1 MIGKFEGALRKTC
14 MVNIPQHIRSL
25 KTYEPGETV
34 ERIKAKYGHE
44 RMAVLW
50 NSEGC
55 FGMSPK
61 ARQAIEANIEAS
73 YAYPDPL
80 AIDARERL
88 ASRLGKK
95 KENVVLG
102 NASEGVLY
110 NIFTAFCSEGEEM
123 LSSEGTFVIAYIWAT
138 IHNIPGV
145 RTPMTE
151 DHRFD
156 LQGILDRITQRTKII
171 YIANSNNPTG
181 TMIRRRELKDFLD
194 QVPEEILVVMD
205 EAYHEFAA
213 DLSDEFPDTATDPE
227 FDLPNL
233 ITLRSLSKAYGLAGV
248 RTGFA
253 VGPEELIDPLL
264 RVKMIFEPS
273 HLAQVAAPAA
283 FEDEAF
289 LEQVLKNNR
298 EGLDYYYKELDRLG
312 ISYQPS
318 YTNFVMLEMNS
329 GEEAEHLAQKLMER
343 GVLVRPLGAFGRPHC
358 LRVAVGRPEDNR
370 AFIEN
375 LEALI
380 PELQG

>member
-1 MIGKFEGALRKTC
+1 
-14 MVNIPQHIRSL
+14 MVHIPQHIQSL
-25 KTYEPGETV
+25 KTYEPGEPV
-34 ERIKAKYGHE
+34 ERLKEKYGHE

-61 ARQAIEANIEAS
+61 AKEALQENIEAS
-73 YAYPDPL
+73 FSYPDPL
-80 AIDARERL
+80 AVDARERI
-88 ASRLGKK
+88 AARLGRK
-95 KENVVLG
+95 KENVVLA

-110 NIFTAFCSEGEEM
+110 NIFTAFCSGEDEL
-123 LSSEGTFVIAYIWAT
+123 LSSEGTFVIAYIWGT
-138 IHNIPGV
+138 IHNVQGG
-145 RTPMTE
+145 RTPMTA
-151 DHRFD
+151 DHRYD
-156 LQGILDRITQRTKII
+156 LQGILDRITQRTKVI

-181 TMIRRRELKDFLD
+181 TMLGRKELKEFMD
-194 QVPEEILVVMD
+194 QVPEEVLVVLD

-213 DLSDEFPDTATDPE
+213 DLSDDYPDTAREQE
-227 FDLPNL
+227 FDRPNL

-283 FEDEAF
+283 FEDDAF
-289 LEQVLKNNR
+289 LDKVLKNNR
-298 EGLDYYYKELDRLG
+298 EGLAYYYKELERLG
-312 ISYQPS
+312 IRHHRS

-358 LRVAVGRPEDNR
+358 IRVAVGQPEDNQ
-370 AFIEN
+370 AFIEH
-375 LEALI
+375 LEALV
-380 PELQG
+380 PDLRG

>member
-1 MIGKFEGALRKTC
+1 
-14 MVNIPQHIRSL
+14 MVQIPQHIRSL
-25 KTYEPGETV
+25 KTYEPGEPV
-34 ERIKAKYGHE
+34 EQLKKKYGHE

-50 NSEGC
+50 NSESC

-61 ARQAIEANIEAS
+61 AREAMEANLEAS
-73 YAYPDPL
+73 FSYPDPL
-80 AIDARERL
+80 ATEARERI
-88 ASRLGKK
+88 ADNLGKR

-110 NIFTAFCSEGEEM
+110 NIFTAFCSGKEEL

-138 IHNIPGV
+138 IHNIPGI
-145 RTPMTE
+145 RTPMTA
-151 DHRFD
+151 DHRYD
-156 LQGILDRITQRTKII
+156 LEGILERINQRTKVI

-181 TMIRRRELKDFLD
+181 TMVGRKELKEFLE
-194 QVPEEILVVMD
+194 QVPEEILVVVD

-213 DLSDEFPDTATDPE
+213 DLSDDFPDTATE
-227 FDLPNL
+227 KAFDRPNL

-253 VGPEELIDPLL
+253 VGPEELIDTLL
-264 RVKMIFEPS
+264 RVKLIFEPS

-289 LEQVLKNNR
+289 LEKVLKNNR
-298 EGLDYYYKELDRLG
+298 EGLEYYYRELNRLG
-312 ISYQPS
+312 ITYHPS
-318 YTNFVMLEMNS
+318 YTNFVMLEMDS
-329 GEEAEHLAQKLMER
+329 GEEADYVAQKLMER

-358 LRVAVGRPEDNR
+358 IRVAVGKPEDNR

-375 LEALI
+375 LEALV